1 MGNVLFSSISAY
13 MGQGGSGPIPGASS
27 FLDGVAL
34 WERHQGLNGQPIT
47 VQWGAIGEIGLRR
60 AVYGSRD
67 VFAQF
72 DLGQKLIGPADTQML
87 MRAVCVGKEPYEYL
101 GMAYLDQTWQMTL
114 AGVTS
119 SGGLDRKTFA
129 DM

>member
-1 MGNVLFSSISAY
+1 MALGLKRNVLFSSISAY
-13 MGQGGSGPIPGASS
+13 MGQGGAGPTPGASS
-27 FLDGVAL
+27 FLDGIAL

-72 DLGQKLIGPADTQML
+72 DLGQKLIGPLDTQL
-87 MRAVCVGKEPYEYL
+87 LERAICVGKADCPYEVVAE
-101 GMAYLDQTWQMTL
+101 AYLDQTWQ
-114 AGVTS
+114 
-119 SGGLDRKTFA
+119 
-129 DM
+129 